1 MSKQDRLLQYLRG
14 IYPDHVSYERILS
27 GAGLVHL
34 YHFICSE
41 TGMQQGSE
49 VSPASVTFRAG
60 EGEAEAI
67 ETMRLFVR
75 ILAGFAGN
83 LALLFQPFS
92 GLYIAGGITPK
103 IHKWLKS
110 DEFMEYYSAKG
121 RMSSLVLRV
130 PVILV
135 LNEDIGLQGA
145 LSHAYNII
153 LPGKR

>member
-1 MSKQDRLLQYLRG
+1 MTAAM
-14 IYPDHVSYERILS
+14 VNE
-27 GAGLVHL
+27 
-34 YHFICSE
+34 
-41 TGMQQGSE
+41 
-49 VSPASVTFRAG
+49 RAG
-60 EGEAEAI
+60 QGEAAAV

-83 LALLFQPFS
+83 LAMLFQPFA

-110 DEFMEYYSAKG
+110 DEFMEYYSSKG

-135 LNEDIGLQGA
+135 MNEDIGLQGA
-145 LSHAYNII
+145 LTHANNIT